1 MDSRV
6 GGEGRRA
13 RGVHSGFAL
22 TLFRFRI
29 AFSHVIGALF
39 ASLRPKQWPKNLLV
53 FAGLVF
59 SRSLFNPA
67 ESLRSLG
74 GFVAF
79 CLLSGAVYLVN
90 DLADLERDRL
100 HPQKRLRP
108 IASGRLKPGAAKV
121 AAVVT
126 AAVGMAGGFALDWR
140 FGAVGLAYVVLE
152 LAYSF
157 RLKHLVVLDVM
168 TVAAGFAL
176 RALAGTVLVHV
187 TISSWL
193 FVCSILLSLFISLAK
208 RRHELVFLEGG
219 GAGHREVLESYSEGL
234 LDQMMAVATSSAV
247 ISYSLYT
254 IAPETVA
261 KFGTHNLMLT
271 VPFVLYGIYRYL
283 YLVYRREM
291 GGAPEKALLGDLP
304 LLIDV
309 LLWMGSVV
317 AVIYLKT

>member
-1 MDSRV
+1 
-6 GGEGRRA
+6 
-13 RGVHSGFAL
+13 L
-22 TLFRFRI
+22 W
-29 AFSHVIGALF
+29 HVIGALF
-39 ASLRPKQWPKNLLV
+39 WSLRPKQWPKNLLV

-59 SRSLFNPA
+59 SLHLFNLTDL
-67 ESLRSLG
+67 LRSVG
-74 GFVAF
+74 GFAAF

-90 DLADLERDRL
+90 DLADVENDRL

-108 IASGRLKPGAAKV
+108 IASGRLKLGTAKV
-121 AAVVT
+121 AAVVV
-126 AAVGMAGGFALDWR
+126 AVVALAGGFALDWR
-140 FGAVGLAYVVLE
+140 FGVVGLAYFLLE

-193 FVCSILLSLFISLAK
+193 FVCSILLALFISLAK
-208 RRHELVFLEGG
+208 RRHELLSLAGG
-219 GAGHREVLESYSEGL
+219 GTGHRAVLENYSETL

-247 ISYSLYT
+247 IAYCLYT
-254 IAPETVA
+254 IAPETIA

-283 YLVYRREM
+283 YLVYRKEL
-291 GGAPEKALLGDLP
+291 GGAPEQAVLGDLP
-304 LLIDV
+304 LLVDV
-309 LLWMGSVV
+309 LLWMVSVV
-317 AVIYLKT
+317 AVIYLKI